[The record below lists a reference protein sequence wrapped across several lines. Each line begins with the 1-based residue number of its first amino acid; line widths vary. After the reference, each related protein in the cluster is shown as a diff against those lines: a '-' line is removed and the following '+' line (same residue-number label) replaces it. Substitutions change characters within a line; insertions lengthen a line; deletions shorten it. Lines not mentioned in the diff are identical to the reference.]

1 MTVEAL
7 KHKVKPRHRGV
18 LHEQAFYVSLIAGA
32 LLIATATD
40 SIRAFVAAAIFA
52 VSVSALLGVSALYHR
67 RDWAE
72 KTRKWL
78 RRLDHSMIFM
88 LIAGTY
94 TPFALLVLDG
104 AMATVLLAVVW
115 IAALAGSAAELAL
128 ADGSK
133 WIMAIICMALGWI
146 SVVALP
152 DIIEDIGPVGTAL
165 LLAGG
170 VAYTAGAIIYALQK
184 PNPIPNVFGYH
195 EVFHLL
201 VVIAI
206 ALQYSVVAFYAI
218 PS

>member
-1 MTVEAL
+1 MDQAL
-7 KHKVKPRHRGV
+7 LQKIKPRHRGV
-18 LHEQAFYVSLIAGA
+18 LHEKAFYVSLFVGAG
-32 LLIATATD
+32 LIATATH
-40 SIRAFVAAAIFA
+40 SSRALIAAIIFA

-67 RDWAE
+67 GDWRE

-94 TPFALLVLDG
+94 TPFALLVLSG
-104 AMATVLLAVVW
+104 TLANVLLVVVW

-133 WIMAIICMALGWI
+133 WIMAGICLALGWI

-152 DIIEDIGPVGTAL
+152 GIIEGVGPVGTAL

-170 VAYTAGAIIYALQK
+170 VAYTAGAVIYAMQK

-218 PS
+218 PT